1 MKPAVKSN
9 KIYHIEYVDQSRFSY
24 IKLNACFNC
33 FLTVYASV
41 QTHGTVKKTYLGLF
55 HQ

>member
-9 KIYHIEYVDQSRFSY
+9 KIYYTQYVDQSGFGY
-24 IKLNACFNC
+24 VKLNACLNC
-33 FLTVYASV
+33 FLTVHASV

-55 HQ
+55 H